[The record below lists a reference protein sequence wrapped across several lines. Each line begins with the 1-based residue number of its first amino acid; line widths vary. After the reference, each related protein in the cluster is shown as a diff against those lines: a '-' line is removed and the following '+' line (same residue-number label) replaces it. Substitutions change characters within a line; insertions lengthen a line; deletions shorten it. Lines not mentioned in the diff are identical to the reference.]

1 MSGVAAGR
9 PAPVA
14 WDGLNEDLPGYFD
27 ELPDATFVSG
37 SDGPPVRP
45 LDRWPVVASVLPVE
59 SLCLN
64 RSTAL
69 LRSFPRAVDLP
80 YEASLVALQRWWR
93 ERARGDELGLG
104 RSRLHGPP
112 ALGRRTCRLEVHL
125 AQRWR
130 PAVAM
135 ELELEPWFGTFGTK
149 MTLHPRR
156 MARPS
161 RRYFRAGHAFMD
173 AVTARL
179 FRYAGPR

>member
-14 WDGLNEDLPGYFD
+14 WDGLDEDLPGYFD
-27 ELPDATFVSG
+27 EQPDAAFV
-37 SDGPPVRP
+37 SDGPPVLP
-45 LDRWPVVASVLPVE
+45 LDRRPGGVSVLPVE
-59 SLCLN
+59 SLWLN
-64 RSTAL
+64 RTTAL

-80 YEASLVALQRWWR
+80 YEVSLVALQRWWR
-93 ERARGDELGLG
+93 ESARADELRLG
-104 RSRLHGPP
+104 RSRLRGPP
-112 ALGRRTCRLEVHL
+112 ALVRRTCRLDVQL

-156 MARPS
+156 LARPS
-161 RRYFRAGHAFMD
+161 RRYFRAGHALMD
-173 AVTARL
+173 TVTAKL
-179 FRYAGPR
+179 FRYADQR